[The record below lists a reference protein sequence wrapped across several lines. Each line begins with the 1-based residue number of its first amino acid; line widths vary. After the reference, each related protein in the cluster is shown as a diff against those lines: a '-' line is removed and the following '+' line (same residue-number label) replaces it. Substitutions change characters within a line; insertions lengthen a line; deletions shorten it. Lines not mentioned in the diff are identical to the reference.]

1 MTGRQTAL
9 FIVRK
14 AVELLATLLLVSLFT
29 FLAFSVIPGD
39 TARVMLGANATQEQ
53 VEALRAELGLDQPM
67 PVRYASWLGGAF
79 TGNLG
84 NSTQYR
90 TSVAGLIAG
99 RLPVTLGMSVIA
111 FIMIIGISY
120 PLAILSSR
128 RPGKLADQ
136 ICSVLGH
143 VLFAIPPFVLSLLLI
158 LIFGSILK
166 NFTIGNYV
174 GPNVD
179 FAMYVQSL
187 LLPAFAIA
195 LPKIAMT
202 FKFLRSSIIEQ
213 KASDYVATAKSHGL
227 SDVKIM
233 LRHILPNS
241 NVSSITVISLL
252 RILVDYLQ
260 EMKEVLKV
268 RKTIILPGLGRLLLS
283 AISQRDFPLLSGI
296 VFYLAL
302 VTVLLYFAADIFSSL
317 SDPRIRIR

>member
-1 MTGRQTAL
+1 MTGKQTAL

-14 AVELLATLLLVSLFT
+14 AAELLATLLLVSLFT

-39 TARVMLGANATQEQ
+39 TARVMLGANATTEQ
-53 VEALRAELGLDQPM
+53 VEALRAELGLDRPM

-90 TSVAGLIAG
+90 TSVAGLIVS
-99 RLPVTLGMSVIA
+99 RLPVTLGMSILA
-111 FIMIIGISY
+111 FIMIIAISY
-120 PLAILSSR
+120 PLAVLSSR
-128 RPGKLADQ
+128 KPGKFADQ
-136 ICSVLGH
+136 VCSVLGH

-166 NFTIGNYV
+166 NFAIGNYV
-174 GPNVD
+174 GPGVN
-179 FAMYVQSL
+179 FGMYLQSL

-241 NVSSITVISLL
+241 NVSSITVISLVL
-252 RILVDYLQ
+252 SDILGGSLIVEQ
-260 EMKEVLKV
+260 VFN
-268 RKTIILPGLGRLLLS
+268 LPGLGRLLLS

-302 VTVLLYFAADIFSSL
+302 VTVLLYFAADLFSSL

>member
-1 MTGRQTAL
+1 MTGKQKAL
-9 FIVRK
+9 FILRK
-14 AVELLATLLLVSLFT
+14 AVELLATLLLVSLLT

-39 TARVMLGANATQEQ
+39 TARVMLGANATPEQ
-53 VEALRAELGLDQPM
+53 VEALRAELGLDRPM
-67 PVRYASWLGGAF
+67 IVRYLSWLGGAF
-79 TGNLG
+79 TGSLG

-90 TSVAGLIAG
+90 TSVAGLIVS
-99 RLPVTLGMSVIA
+99 RLPVTLGMSVLA
-111 FIMIIGISY
+111 FVMIVLISY

-128 RPGKLADQ
+128 KPGKFADQ
-136 ICSVLGH
+136 VCSVFGH

-158 LIFGSILK
+158 YLFGSIFR
-166 NFTIGNYV
+166 NFSVGNYV

-179 FAMYVQSL
+179 FSMYLQSL

-227 SDVKIM
+227 SDIKI
-233 LRHILPNS
+233 LFRHILPNS
-241 NVSSITVISLL
+241 NVSSITVISIVLSD
-252 RILVDYLQ
+252 ILGGSLIVEQ
-260 EMKEVLKV
+260 VFN
-268 RKTIILPGLGRLLLS
+268 LPGLGRLLLS

-302 VTVLLYFAADIFSSL
+302 VTVVLYFAADIFSSL

>member
-1 MTGRQTAL
+1 MTGKQKAL
-9 FIVRK
+9 FILRK
-14 AVELLATLLLVSLFT
+14 AVELLATLLLVSLLT

-39 TARVMLGANATQEQ
+39 TARVMLGANATPEQ
-53 VEALRAELGLDQPM
+53 VAALRSELGLDRPM
-67 PVRYASWLGGAF
+67 IVRYLSWLGGAF

-84 NSTQYR
+84 ASTQYR
-90 TSVAGLIAG
+90 TSVAGLIVS
-99 RLPVTLGMSVIA
+99 RLPVTLGMSILA
-111 FIMIIGISY
+111 FLMIILISY
-120 PLAILSSR
+120 PLAVLSSR
-128 RPGKLADQ
+128 KPGKIADQ

-158 LIFGSILK
+158 YLFGSLFR
-166 NFTIGNYV
+166 NFSVGNYV
-174 GPNVD
+174 GPNIN
-179 FAMYVQSL
+179 FGLYLQSL
-187 LLPAFAIA
+187 MLPAFAIA

-227 SDVKIM
+227 SDLKI
-233 LRHILPNS
+233 LVRHILPNS
-241 NVSSITVISLL
+241 NVSSITVISIVLSD
-252 RILVDYLQ
+252 ILGGSLIVEQ
-260 EMKEVLKV
+260 VFN
-268 RKTIILPGLGRLLLS
+268 LPGLGRLLLS

>member
-1 MTGRQTAL
+1 MTGKQTAAY
-9 FIVRK
+9 FFRK

-39 TARVMLGANATQEQ
+39 TARVMLGANATTEQ
-53 VEALRAELGLDQPM
+53 VEALRAELGLDRPL
-67 PVRYASWLGGAF
+67 PVRYLSWLGGAF

-90 TSVAGLIAG
+90 TSVGGLIVS
-99 RLPVTLGMSVIA
+99 RLPVTLGMSILA
-111 FIMIIGISY
+111 FCMIILISY
-120 PLAILSSR
+120 PLAVLSSR

-136 ICSVLGH
+136 VCSVLGH
-143 VLFAIPPFVLSLLLI
+143 ILFAIPPFVLSLLLI
-158 LIFGSILK
+158 FITGSLFKKVSVGSYTAPSDNFG
-166 NFTIGNYV
+166 
-174 GPNVD
+174 
-179 FAMYVQSL
+179 MYVRSL
-187 LLPAFAIA
+187 MLPAFAIA

-227 SDVKIM
+227 SDYKIM
-233 LRHILPNS
+233 FRHILPNS
-241 NVSSITVISLL
+241 NVSSITVISLVL
-252 RILVDYLQ
+252 SDILGGSLIVEQ
-260 EMKEVLKV
+260 VFN
-268 RKTIILPGLGRLLLS
+268 LPGLGRLLLS

-302 VTVLLYFAADIFSSL
+302 VTVLLYFAADVFSSL

>member
-1 MTGRQTAL
+1 MTGKQTAAY
-9 FIVRK
+9 FFRK

-39 TARVMLGANATQEQ
+39 TARVMLGANATTEQ
-53 VEALRAELGLDQPM
+53 VEALRAELGLDRPL
-67 PVRYASWLGGAF
+67 PVRYLSWLGGAF

-90 TSVAGLIAG
+90 TSVGGLIVS
-99 RLPVTLGMSVIA
+99 RLPVTLGMSVLA
-111 FIMIIGISY
+111 FCMIILISY
-120 PLAILSSR
+120 PLAVLSSR
-128 RPGKLADQ
+128 RPGKFADQ
-136 ICSVLGH
+136 VCSVLGH
-143 VLFAIPPFVLSLLLI
+143 ILFAIPPFVLSLLLI
-158 LIFGSILK
+158 FITGSLFKKVSVGSYTAPDVNFG
-166 NFTIGNYV
+166 
-174 GPNVD
+174 
-179 FAMYVQSL
+179 MYVRSL
-187 LLPAFAIA
+187 MLPAFAIA

-227 SDVKIM
+227 SDYKIM
-233 LRHILPNS
+233 FRHILPNS
-241 NVSSITVISLL
+241 NVSSITVISLVL
-252 RILVDYLQ
+252 SDILGGSLIVEQ
-260 EMKEVLKV
+260 VFN
-268 RKTIILPGLGRLLLS
+268 LPGLGRLLLS

>member
-1 MTGRQTAL
+1 MTGKQTAAY
-9 FIVRK
+9 FFRK

-39 TARVMLGANATQEQ
+39 TARVMLGANATTEQ
-53 VEALRAELGLDQPM
+53 VEALRAELGLDRPL
-67 PVRYASWLGGAF
+67 PVRYLSWLGGAF

-90 TSVAGLIAG
+90 TSVGGLIVS
-99 RLPVTLGMSVIA
+99 RLPVTLGMSVLA
-111 FIMIIGISY
+111 FCMIILISY
-120 PLAILSSR
+120 PLAVLSSR
-128 RPGKLADQ
+128 RPGKFADQ
-136 ICSVLGH
+136 VCSVLGH
-143 VLFAIPPFVLSLLLI
+143 ILFAIPPFVLSLLLI
-158 LIFGSILK
+158 FITGSLFK
-166 NFTIGNYV
+166 KVSV
-174 GPNVD
+174 GSYTAPEVNVG
-179 FAMYVQSL
+179 MYVRSL
-187 LLPAFAIA
+187 MLPAFAIA

-227 SDVKIM
+227 SDYKIM
-233 LRHILPNS
+233 FRHILPNS
-241 NVSSITVISLL
+241 NVSSITVISLVL
-252 RILVDYLQ
+252 SDILGGSLIVEQ
-260 EMKEVLKV
+260 VFN
-268 RKTIILPGLGRLLLS
+268 LPGLGRLLLS

>member
-1 MTGRQTAL
+1 VTGKQTAL

-14 AVELLATLLLVSLFT
+14 AAELLATLLLVSLFT

-53 VEALRAELGLDQPM
+53 VEALRTELGLDRPM

-90 TSVAGLIAG
+90 TSVAGLIVS
-99 RLPVTLGMSVIA
+99 RLPVTLGMSILA
-111 FIMIIGISY
+111 FIMIIAISY
-120 PLAILSSR
+120 PLAVLSSR
-128 RPGKLADQ
+128 KPGKFADQ
-136 ICSVLGH
+136 VCSVLGH

-166 NFTIGNYV
+166 NFAIGNYV
-174 GPNVD
+174 GPNVN
-179 FAMYVQSL
+179 FGMYLQSL

-241 NVSSITVISLL
+241 NVSSITVISLVL
-252 RILVDYLQ
+252 SDILGGSLIVEQ
-260 EMKEVLKV
+260 VFN
-268 RKTIILPGLGRLLLS
+268 LPGLGRLLLS

-302 VTVLLYFAADIFSSL
+302 VTVLLYFAADLFSSL

>member
-1 MTGRQTAL
+1 MTGKQKAL
-9 FIVRK
+9 FILRK
-14 AVELLATLLLVSLFT
+14 AVELLATLLLVSLLT

-39 TARVMLGANATQEQ
+39 TARVMLGANATPEQ
-53 VEALRAELGLDQPM
+53 VAALRSELGLDRPM
-67 PVRYASWLGGAF
+67 IVRYLSWLGGAF

-84 NSTQYR
+84 ASTQYR
-90 TSVAGLIAG
+90 TSVAGLIVS
-99 RLPVTLGMSVIA
+99 RLPVTLGMSILA
-111 FIMIIGISY
+111 FLMIILISY
-120 PLAILSSR
+120 PLAVLSSR
-128 RPGKLADQ
+128 KPGKIADQ

-158 LIFGSILK
+158 YLFGSLFR
-166 NFTIGNYV
+166 NFSVGNYV
-174 GPNVD
+174 GPNID
-179 FAMYVQSL
+179 FGLYLQSL
-187 LLPAFAIA
+187 MLPAFAIA

-227 SDVKIM
+227 SDLKI
-233 LRHILPNS
+233 LIRHILPNS
-241 NVSSITVISLL
+241 NVSSITVISIVLSD
-252 RILVDYLQ
+252 ILGGSLIVEQ
-260 EMKEVLKV
+260 VFN
-268 RKTIILPGLGRLLLS
+268 LPGLGRLLLS

>member
-1 MTGRQTAL
+1 MTGKQTAL

-14 AVELLATLLLVSLFT
+14 AAELLATLLLVSLFT

-53 VEALRAELGLDQPM
+53 VEALRTELGLDRPM

-90 TSVAGLIAG
+90 TSVAGLIVS
-99 RLPVTLGMSVIA
+99 RLPVTLGMSILA
-111 FIMIIGISY
+111 FIMIIAISY
-120 PLAILSSR
+120 PLAVLSSR
-128 RPGKLADQ
+128 KPGKFADQ
-136 ICSVLGH
+136 VCSVLGH

-166 NFTIGNYV
+166 NFAIGNYV
-174 GPNVD
+174 GPNVN
-179 FAMYVQSL
+179 FGMYLQSL

-241 NVSSITVISLL
+241 NVSSITVISLVL
-252 RILVDYLQ
+252 SDILGGSLIVEQ
-260 EMKEVLKV
+260 VFN
-268 RKTIILPGLGRLLLS
+268 LPGLGRLLLS

-302 VTVLLYFAADIFSSL
+302 VTVLLYFAADLFSSL

>member
-1 MTGRQTAL
+1 MTGKQTVL
-9 FIVRK
+9 YIIRK
-14 AVELLATLLLVSLFT
+14 VAELLATLLLVSLLT

-53 VEALRAELGLDQPM
+53 VEVLREELGLNRPL
-67 PVRYASWLGGAF
+67 PVRYLSWLGGAF

-90 TSVAGLIAG
+90 TDVAKLIAN
-99 RLPVTLGMSVIA
+99 RLPVTLGMSILA
-111 FIMIIGISY
+111 FVMIIAISY

-128 RPGKLADQ
+128 KPGKFADQ
-136 ICSVLGH
+136 VCSVLGH
-143 VLFAIPPFVLSLLLI
+143 ILFAIPPFVLSLLLI

-174 GPNVD
+174 APNVD
-179 FAMYVQSL
+179 FGIYLQSL

-202 FKFLRSSIIEQ
+202 FKFLRSSMIEQ
-213 KASDYVATAKSHGL
+213 KASDHVATAKSHGL
-227 SDVKIM
+227 SDLKIM
-233 LRHILPNS
+233 FKHILPNS
-241 NVSSITVISLL
+241 NVSSITVISLVL
-252 RILVDYLQ
+252 SDILGGSLIVEQ
-260 EMKEVLKV
+260 VFN
-268 RKTIILPGLGRLLLS
+268 LPGLGRLLLS